1 MRILVAGFGRVGR
14 AAATAITRDRQRLRE
29 RYGLDLELAGVVT
42 SRGTWIPAPDVP
54 ASDLTGA
61 LTGSEVTRLPGRREP
76 WSAVEAMSQ
85 LSADVLVE
93 ATSGSIETG
102 EPGISHVRAALG
114 GGMHVVAASKAA
126 FVRHWPEIRALAAE
140 RDRQVRLGAAAGA
153 ALPTLDLAR
162 TGLAGA
168 RIESVDAILNGTTNY
183 ILSKMNEH
191 GATFEESLR
200 DAQTVG
206 AAEPDPST
214 DVAGI
219 DTACKLVIVA
229 NVALDAG
236 LTLDDVATT
245 GIDGLD
251 PSDLERAAA
260 RGRTIRLLGT
270 LRRVGSGWRALVE
283 PTPLRL
289 THPLAHVGG
298 LDKGISYVTDT
309 MDRVTIVGGSSSPT
323 GAAAAILRDIVN
335 IGIGA

>member
-42 SRGTWIPAPDVP
+42 SRVAWIPDPD
-54 ASDLTGA
+54 ALAHELAGA
-61 LTGSEVTRLPGRREP
+61 LNGDGVMRLPGRHEP
-76 WSAVEAMSQ
+76 WTVVEAISE
-85 LSADVLVE
+85 LGAHVLVE

-114 GGMHVVAASKAA
+114 GDMHVVAASKGA
-126 FVRHWPEIRALAAE
+126 FVRHWPEVRALADE

-153 ALPTLDLAR
+153 ALPTLELAR

-183 ILSKMNEH
+183 ILSKMSEH
-191 GATFEESLR
+191 GSTFEESLR
-200 DAQTVG
+200 DAQAIG

-229 NVALDAG
+229 NVALGAG

-260 RGRTIRLLGT
+260 RGRTIRLLGS

-283 PTPLRL
+283 PTPLRS
-289 THPLAHVGG
+289 THPLANVGG
-298 LDKGISYVTDT
+298 LDKGITYVTDT
-309 MDRVTIVGGSSSPT
+309 MDRVTVIGGSSSPT